1 MYCDNARH
9 FTEIR
14 RVFKQHHRLAWRI
27 PY

>member
-1 MYCDNARH
+1 MHCDNARH

-27 PY
+27 LY